1 MLAPLS
7 SLSSTTAGSKRP
19 IRQNLRASAADGAAF
34 GGMVGLGETYL
45 AAFALAMGL
54 GEVASGLVASLPV
67 MAGGV
72 MQLVSLRAVRWIGSE
87 KRWIL
92 LCASL
97 QALSFLPLVY
107 AALIGSISPWMLF
120 LVASI
125 YWGTGLATGPAW
137 STWIESVV
145 PAGIRMR
152 YFASRS
158 RLAQLTTLSGFLVGG
173 AALTIGRRLGD
184 VPTAFGLMFF
194 AACLLRFYSV
204 YWLSRH
210 HSLERGAS
218 RPSQSAGS
226 NRALPGSS
234 KALPS
239 RSTWVH
245 GGRLLVFLVVLQG
258 MVQLAG
264 PFFTPYML
272 KELEF
277 NYLQYVGLIAV
288 SFIAKAMSLS
298 GWGHLSKRTS
308 ANVLLWIGAIGLV
321 PLSALWIVSTQL
333 WWLILV
339 QILSGVLWAAY
350 ELGFFLMFFE
360 VLPKDRRVRMLTVY
374 NFANSSAIFVGASL
388 GATIL
393 WWGGAGASSY
403 WTLFGLSSVGRLLA
417 LGILASASLK
427 TVPIVQIAVR
437 VMGLRAGSASLDS
450 PILPGLDESE
460 ERAAIEAAT

>member
-1 MLAPLS
+1 MNVLLGAMLAPLPS
-7 SLSSTTAGSKRP
+7 CHTTTGGTKRP

-34 GGMVGLGETYL
+34 GGMVGLGETYF

-54 GEVASGLVASLPV
+54 GEVAAGLVASLPV
-67 MAGGV
+67 MAGGI

-107 AALIGSISPWMLF
+107 AAWNGSIAPWMLF

-137 STWIESVV
+137 STWIETVV

-158 RLAQLTTLSGFLVGG
+158 RLAQLTTLSGFLLGG
-173 AALTIGRRLGD
+173 VALTLGRKWGD
-184 VPTAFGLMFF
+184 VPTAFGLMFC
-194 AACLLRFYSV
+194 AAGLLRLYSV

-218 RPSQSAGS
+218 LPQSRSRPATIS
-226 NRALPGSS
+226 
-234 KALPS
+234 PS
-239 RSTWVH
+239 RGVWVH

-258 MVQLAG
+258 MVQLSG

-272 KELEF
+272 KQLEF
-277 NYLQYVGLIAV
+277 SYVQYVGLISV

-298 GWGHLSKRTS
+298 AWGHLSKRTS
-308 ANVLLWIGAIGLV
+308 AKVLLWIGSIGLV
-321 PLSALWIVSTQL
+321 PLSALWIVSTQFV
-333 WWLILV
+333 WLLCV
-339 QILSGVLWAAY
+339 QTLSGILWAAY

-374 NFANSSAIFVGASL
+374 NFANSSAIFVGASV

-393 WWGGAGASSY
+393 WLGGAGASSY
-403 WTLFGLSSVGRLLA
+403 WTLFGLSSAGRLLA
-417 LGILASASLK
+417 LGILASASLG

-437 VMGLRAGSASLDS
+437 VLGLRAGSVSLDS
-450 PILPGLDESE
+450 PILPGLDEGE
-460 ERAAIEAAT
+460 ELAQRQLLV

>member
-1 MLAPLS
+1 MLAPHP
-7 SLSSTTAGSKRP
+7 TYPPTANRTKRP

-67 MAGGV
+67 MAGGI

-97 QALSFLPLVY
+97 QALLSFIPLVY
-107 AALIGSISPWMLF
+107 AAFTGSISQWALF

-137 STWIESVV
+137 STWIETVV

-158 RLAQLTTLSGFLVGG
+158 RLAQLTTLSGFLLGG
-173 AALTIGRRLGD
+173 AVLTIGRRLD
-184 VPTAFGLMFF
+184 EVPMAFGLMFCT
-194 AACLLRFYSV
+194 AGLLRFWSV

-210 HSLERGAS
+210 QSLERPQPLTLPRSKSLTVSPTRGA
-218 RPSQSAGS
+218 
-226 NRALPGSS
+226 
-234 KALPS
+234 
-239 RSTWVH
+239 WVH
-245 GGRLLVFLVVLQG
+245 GGRLLMFLVVLQG
-258 MVQLAG
+258 MVQLSG

-277 NYLQYVGLIAV
+277 SYLQYVSLIAI
-288 SFIAKAMSLS
+288 SFVAKAMSLS
-298 GWGHLSKRTS
+298 AWAHLTKRTN
-308 ANVLLWIGAIGLV
+308 AKVLLWIGSIGLV
-321 PLSALWIVSTQL
+321 PLAALWTVSTHFT
-333 WWLILV
+333 WLLCV
-339 QILSGVLWAAY
+339 QTLSGVLWAAY

-374 NFANSSAIFVGASL
+374 NFANSSAIFVGASV

-393 WWGGAGASSY
+393 WWGGMGASSY
-403 WTLFGLSSVGRLLA
+403 WTLFGLSSAGRLLS
-417 LGILASASLK
+417 LGILASASLG
-427 TVPIVQIAVR
+427 TVPIIQIAVR
-437 VMGLRAGSASLDS
+437 VLGLRAGSASMDS
-450 PILPGLDESE
+450 PVLPGLDEGE
-460 ERAAIEAAT
+460 ELAVIESAR